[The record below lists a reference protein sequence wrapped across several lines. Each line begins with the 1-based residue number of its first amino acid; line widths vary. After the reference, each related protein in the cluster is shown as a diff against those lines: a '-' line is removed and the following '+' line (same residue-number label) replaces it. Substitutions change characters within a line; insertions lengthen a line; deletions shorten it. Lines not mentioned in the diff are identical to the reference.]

1 MASNKN
7 RTCDK
12 LCPPNLGKQP
22 NPPVVPQLLATHSSC
37 MKKENILNTFRISV
51 TCLIIIQPQ
60 ENSWSAQKP
69 LICPKS
75 GKKLLRGEERTRTYL
90 GCPYAAGPNSS
101 GLPGACATR
110 HSPERPQG
118 CSDLHEDCLSL
129 QQPSQ
134 TENTQVKFKP
144 PAQPSSLATPAP
156 CLPCCA
162 QGCNFFSCHLTALKT
177 RADQQPDAKKEQVK
191 KLIYLLRQVA

>member
-1 MASNKN
+1 MSSKPGQ
-7 RTCDK
+7 TTEPSG
-12 LCPPNLGKQP
+12 CPTAPRHSQQLYEERKYFKYIPHLSYMFDHYPAPGEFMECTKTTYL
-22 NPPVVPQLLATHSSC
+22 PQV
-37 MKKENILNTFRISV
+37 R
-51 TCLIIIQPQ
+51 Q
-60 ENSWSAQKP
+60 ET
-69 LICPKS
+69 
-75 GKKLLRGEERTRTYL
+75 LRGEERTRTYL